1 MRFLIADDH
10 AIVVRGIK
18 QLLQEDYPHAEI
30 VGVGD
35 AGELLKSVALQNW
48 DLVLCDLNMPG
59 RNGIE
64 ALIQIKQMRPHLPV
78 LIMSMYPE
86 EHFAVRV
93 MRSGAAGFL
102 GKDTLHHNLLAA
114 VRQALLGKKFITQSV
129 AEKLAEAIDDR
140 KVRNL
145 HEQLSNREFEVFL
158 LLANGKSSGDI
169 AHLLSLSVATVSTY
183 RARIFEKMHVQ
194 SVTDLTRYALE
205 HKLI

>member
-30 VGVGD
+30 SGVGD
-35 AGELLKSVALQNW
+35 AEELLKSVALQNW

-93 MRSGAAGFL
+93 MRNGAAGFL
-102 GKDTLHHNLLAA
+102 SKDTLHHNLLAA
-114 VRQALLGKKFITQSV
+114 VRQALLGKKFVTQSV

-158 LLANGKSSGDI
+158 LLANGKSTGDI

-183 RARIFEKMHVQ
+183 RARIFDKMHVH